1 MDQTTRDTCS
11 ACGASLPPSA
21 RADHTSTTVREHDKE
36 FTLRHCP
43 RCGTL
48 LVRVRRTAVHAR

>member
-1 MDQTTRDTCS
+1 MDQITRDTCS
-11 ACGASLPPSA
+11 ACGAALLPAA
-21 RADHTSTTVREHDKE
+21 RADHASTTVREYDKE

-48 LVRVRRTAVHAR
+48 LVRVRPTPMHAR